1 MRTCGFCSI
10 VAGMSPAS
18 VVFQDAKIMA
28 FMDIQP
34 VTEGHTLL
42 IPRAHMPSIADV
54 DGATTEHLY
63 RVARRIT
70 GAIYE
75 ALNCDG
81 VNWFVA
87 DKEAAGQDVFHMHLH
102 LIPRYVGDGFG
113 LRHPPDYSVL
123 PARQALDRTAHELS
137 GALERLEGRCGTVAC
152 SRARTP

>member
-1 MRTCGFCSI
+1 MGACVFCSI
-10 VAGMSPAS
+10 IAGTSPAS
-18 VVFQDAKIMA
+18 IVFRDAKTMA

-42 IPRAHMPSIADV
+42 IPMGHAPNISDV
-54 DGATTEHLY
+54 DVATTEHLY

-70 GAIYE
+70 GALYK

-87 DKEAAGQDVFHMHLH
+87 DKEAAGQEVFHMHLH

-113 LRHPPDYSVL
+113 FRYPPDYSVL
-123 PARQALDRTAHELS
+123 PSRQALDRTAHGLR
-137 GALERLEGRCGTVAC
+137 GVLE
-152 SRARTP
+152 

>member
-1 MRTCGFCSI
+1 MGACVFCRI
-10 VAGMSPAS
+10 IAGTSPAS
-18 VVFQDAKIMA
+18 IVFRDAKTMA

-42 IPRAHMPSIADV
+42 IPIGHTPNIVDV
-54 DGATTEHLY
+54 DVATTEHLY

-70 GAIYE
+70 GALYE

-87 DKEAAGQDVFHMHLH
+87 DKEAAGQEVFHMHLH

-113 LRHPPDYSVL
+113 FRYPPDYSVL
-123 PARQALDRTAHELS
+123 PARQALDRTAHGLS
-137 GALERLEGRCGTVAC
+137 GALERLEISG
-152 SRARTP
+152 